1 MRKIVLV
8 TVIFLSQLTITFAQE
23 LKCQVQV
30 ISRQI
35 QRSDRSIFEE
45 MQRTIFEFMNNT
57 VFTNHVIKVDERIEC
72 SIVIT
77 LNEQTGSDS
86 YSGTIQVTTSRPIY
100 NSDYNSPV
108 LNLIDDKFKF
118 RYATQDAIDFN
129 VNSYTSTLSSVLTY
143 YAYLILGFDYD
154 TFGSRSGTQFFNV
167 SEKIVVNAQSDP
179 SPGWRSFQDDGK
191 NRAAI
196 IENLENDLYKPLRE
210 CNYVYHRLGLDAMTE
225 NNEKAR
231 LKIIEAIEGLR
242 SLQRKRP
249 DSYLLQ
255 LFFETKVDEIV
266 SIFQQANPQNKRRVF
281 NLLSQLD
288 PGRQDEYRKI
298 MQNN

>member
-8 TVIFLSQLTITFAQE
+8 TVIFLSQLSIVFAQE

-30 ISRQI
+30 ISQQI
-35 QRSDRSIFEE
+35 QKSDRTIFEE

-86 YSGTIQVTTSRPIY
+86 YSGKIQVTTSRPIY
-100 NSDYNSPV
+100 NSDYNTPV
-108 LNLIDDKFKF
+108 LNLVDDKFKF

-154 TFGSRSGTQFFNV
+154 SFGLLSGTQFFNI

-191 NRAAI
+191 NRAAM

-210 CNYVYHRLGLDAMTE
+210 CNYKYHRLGLDAMTE
-225 NNEKAR
+225 DNDKAR
-231 LKIIEAIEGLR
+231 GKIIEALEGLR

-266 SIFQQANPQNKRRVF
+266 SIFQKANPQNKRRIF

>member
-1 MRKIVLV
+1 MRKYLLISTIL
-8 TVIFLSQLTITFAQE
+8 LSQAATIIAQE

-30 ISRQI
+30 ISQQI
-35 QRSDRSIFEE
+35 QRTDRSIFEE
-45 MQRTIFEFMNNT
+45 MQRSMFEFVNNT
-57 VFTNHVIKVDERIEC
+57 VFTNHVVKVDERIEC
-72 SIVIT
+72 NMVIT

-86 YSGTIQVTTSRPIY
+86 YKGTIQISSSRPIY

-108 LNLIDDKFKF
+108 LNLIDNEFSF
-118 RYATQDAIDFN
+118 RYATQDAIELN
-129 VNSYTSTLSSVLTY
+129 VNSYTSTLSSVLSY

-154 TFGSRSGTQFFNV
+154 TFGNLSGTQFYNV

-179 SPGWRSFQDDGK
+179 SPGWRSFQDNGK

-196 IENLENDLYKPLRE
+196 IENLENDLYRPLRE
-210 CNYVYHRLGLDAMTE
+210 CYYKYHRQGLDMMTE
-225 NNEKAR
+225 NNDKAR
-231 LKIIEAIEGLR
+231 TKIIEALEGLR

-266 SIFQQANPQNKRRVF
+266 SIFQKANPQNKRRVF

-288 PGRQDEYRKI
+288 PGRQNEYSKI
-298 MQNN
+298 MQNK